1 MTSFAI
7 NEPFKR
13 TPTNE
18 LSCLR
23 AGVHRGVIFR
33 VELAIH
39 SVYTSQELF
48 EIVLSEIL
56 HVCPSFSK
64 KNREL
69 TNSIKL
75 KINFPFKLDIN

>member
-23 AGVHRGVIFR
+23 AGVRGVIFR

-64 KNREL
+64 KNKGIDKFNQ
-69 TNSIKL
+69 TKDQFS
-75 KINFPFKLDIN
+75 F

>member
-23 AGVHRGVIFR
+23 AGVIFR

-56 HVCPSFSK
+56 HVYPSFSK
-64 KNREL
+64 KNKGIDKF
-69 TNSIKL
+69 N
-75 KINFPFKLDIN
+75 